1 MCDKKIKIRSANIA
15 DCEDVH
21 SWRSDPVSRSMFLN
35 NAIPSLEEHRNWFES
50 SLNNANCKLFIGE
63 VSASKVGVCRFDF
76 DKTVSY
82 VEVSINLKPSFRG
95 RGFGKKLL
103 SLSVKR
109 YLRYNDHNLL
119 AKIKSENIASLNI
132 FESVG
137 FNPISTKGDII
148 TLVRANKGLL
158 FKKID
163 VDDSGALFE
172 LLKRRIYSISH
183 NKLPTKDEH
192 LAFIKTHPY
201 RYWAMIL
208 EKGCPIGTV
217 YLQKDNSIGLNILEP
232 SKHLIS
238 EVLLHIRENFLPSSE
253 IKSKIPP
260 YFFINAPCE
269 NEKLNELLLELEAIP
284 IQISYKI

>member
-1 MCDKKIKIRSANIA
+1 MCDKKIKIRSANIE
-15 DCEDVH
+15 DCEDIH

-35 NAIPSLEEHRNWFES
+35 NAIPLLEEHRNWFKR
-50 SLNNANCKLFIGE
+50 SLKNPNCKLFIGE

-76 DKTVSY
+76 DRTVSY
-82 VEVSINLKPSFRG
+82 VKVSINLKPSYRG
-95 RGFGKKLL
+95 RGFGKELL

-109 YLRYNDHNLL
+109 YLKYNDHNLV
-119 AKIKSENIASLNI
+119 AKIKAENIASLNI

-172 LLKRRIYSISH
+172 LLERRIYSISH

-232 SKHLIS
+232 SKYLVS
-238 EVLLHIRENFLPSSE
+238 EVLLHIRANFLPSDE

-260 YFFINAPCE
+260 YFFINAPYE